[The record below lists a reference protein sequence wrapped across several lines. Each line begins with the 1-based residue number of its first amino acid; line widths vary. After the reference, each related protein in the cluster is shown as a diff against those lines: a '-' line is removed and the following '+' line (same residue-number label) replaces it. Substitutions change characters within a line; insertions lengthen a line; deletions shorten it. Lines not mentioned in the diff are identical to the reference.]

1 MKINEVFTPR
11 TSAVNLKTYVPRVS
25 LEVALSRSIQGSMHS
40 ILFGESGNGKS
51 WLYKKV
57 FAQMGFHYKVA
68 NCANA
73 SRINSVSEEIYS
85 ALMPRGK
92 VTKIGFDEIKEASVK
107 AIVADGKLSNNTHYK
122 VDKIDPLYE
131 SMSSF
136 RSQIGTGD
144 AIVVLENLE
153 AIFEQPNLMDEL
165 GNILLLLDDP
175 VFGEFNIKFLIVGVP
190 NGILEYFAK
199 TKNIESV
206 ANRLEELPKVGSLTK
221 PMVGTLVE
229 KGFNELLHMG
239 LTAAELN
246 EISTH
251 VHHRTLGVAQRVQEY
266 CERLAYEIED
276 SKAGYTFSCLEE
288 SDKKWLSIG
297 LRQAYT
303 VIESHLNSKQTTIA
317 RRNQAIYC
325 IGHMNSHQI
334 DALSIVE
341 MIKTEFPN
349 TAKETNMGL
358 AAILAELAST
368 DSPLLRKNPK
378 TKEYR
383 IVDPRYLM
391 CIRVMLYKNST
402 DYSIEKRFFKL

>member
-1 MKINEVFTPR
+1 
-11 TSAVNLKTYVPRVS
+11 
-25 LEVALSRSIQGSMHS
+25 
-40 ILFGESGNGKS
+40 
-51 WLYKKV
+51 
-57 FAQMGFHYKVA
+57 
-68 NCANA
+68 
-73 SRINSVSEEIYS
+73 
-85 ALMPRGK
+85 MPRGK